1 MLTQFKNQL
10 AKGLLLSTKAI
21 IVFAIDCYV
30 FSFEKE
36 IKTDSNNI
44 VNEPIS
50 IDDPRK
56 PRL

>member
-21 IVFAIDCYV
+21 IAFAIACSV